1 MRVFPSDLRGTM
13 TAAIVTVALLAVI
26 AAVALIGVTLVPRA
40 ASERS
45 TRVVV
50 SLRLA
55 EAMQRNLLLHGHVR
69 DRSAREQIADR
80 LREQIATARSQ
91 STTQQEREV
100 VGLADDAVSAYLVA
114 DASAPAASVI
124 AAKHAEAF
132 TALEKLVGVDA
143 DEAQRAAATVRRYDA
158 AADVIGASVAA
169 LVVAG

>member
-1 MRVFPSDLRGTM
+1 M
-13 TAAIVTVALLAVI
+13 
-26 AAVALIGVTLVPRA
+26 
-40 ASERS
+40 
-45 TRVVV
+45 
-50 SLRLA
+50 
-55 EAMQRNLLLHGHVR
+55 
-69 DRSAREQIADR
+69 
-80 LREQIATARSQ
+80 
-91 STTQQEREV
+91 
-100 VGLADDAVSAYLVA
+100 ADDAVSAYLVA